1 MARTVAKATNTE
13 LAQAI
18 GARIREAQE
27 AAGFHNF
34 SEFCRQIGH
43 VDQRLMRRY
52 LEGESLI
59 GLERL
64 MEIADV
70 CEVSLDWLAFGRDR
84 PPAGLD
90 EWLSSPLGQQAQI
103 ERPDLVRVL
112 RSLPLRGFEPPAPS
126 FYDAAYIALR
136 SGLTPEQAAAASRAT
151 NLAR

>member
-1 MARTVAKATNTE
+1 MAKATNTE

-18 GARIREAQE
+18 GTRIREAQV

-34 SEFCRQIGH
+34 SEFCRQLGH

-52 LEGESLI
+52 LDGESLI

-64 MEIADV
+64 MLVAEV
-70 CEVSLDWLAFGRDR
+70 CEVSLDWLALGRER

-90 EWLSSPLGQQAQI
+90 EWLTSPLGEQAQQ

-112 RSLPLRGFEPPAPS
+112 RSLPLRGYEPPAPS

-136 SGLTPEQAAAASRAT
+136 SGLAPDEATRASRAT
-151 NLAR
+151 SLAQ